1 MSYVTSL
8 IRNASTNWFII
19 VLLGTLSLAV
29 ATNQV
34 WAQKTSKVFVCHF
47 DNDAGIWELIH
58 IAEPAVVAHL
68 RHHDDVASPPGPTAF
83 SQTELNETCNP
94 VPAVV
99 CACFNADILASQTW
113 PVSPQCSDD
122 GTDTVLGD
130 CTGPPPGGGD
140 YGPCAAN
147 GAITGFNPDIKSC
160 ELLIKNG
167 SRLQIP
173 GATSEMCRSLI
184 LDQAAALGVPCL

>member
-1 MSYVTSL
+1 MLFITSH
-8 IRNASTNWFII
+8 IRNASRNWFFI
-19 VLLGTLSLAV
+19 VLLAMPVLA
-29 ATNQV
+29 ANMNQV
-34 WAQKTSKVFVCHF
+34 WAQKTSKAFVCHF
-47 DNDAGIWELIH
+47 DNDVGTWKLIH
-58 IAEPAVVAHL
+58 IAEPAVAAHL
-68 RHHDDVASPPGPTAF
+68 GNHDDVLSPPGLTAF

-94 VPAVV
+94 VPAIV
-99 CACFNADILASQTW
+99 CACFNADLLASQDW
-113 PVSPQCSDD
+113 PVSPLCFDN
-122 GTDTVLGD
+122 GIDTVLGD
-130 CTGPPPGGGD
+130 CAGPPSGGDD

-184 LDQAAALGVPCL
+184 LNQAVILGVQCL